1 MSKIENTSVNAIRI
15 LAAEMIQ
22 KAKSGH
28 PGLPMGCAP
37 IAYELWGNH
46 MNHNP
51 KNPKWLNRDSFHPV
65 WRSWFCY
72 AVFPAA
78 SLWLWPDYGGS
89 EELPS
94 VGFSDSWPS

>member
-28 PGLPMGCAP
+28 PGLPMGCA
-37 IAYELWGNH
+37 ES
-46 MNHNP
+46 
-51 KNPKWLNRDSFHPV
+51 KVVEQRSFHPV

-72 AVFPAA
+72 AVFLVA
-78 SLWLWPDYGGS
+78 SLWLWSDYGGF
-89 EELPS
+89 EKLPS
-94 VGFSDSWPS
+94 AGFPDSWPS